1 MKIVDFIFEEFLR
14 DGKSRRKV
22 ITIDIDDV
30 KSWRGILNYDKLPNS
45 ENSTNKYNEKQI
57 SNDPKVWLKIIECCT
72 DEIWDGASTEGFDG
86 WSAKSSVEGDEP
98 DDFYYDNGPEDTK
111 YYFNLAK

>member
-1 MKIVDFIFEEFLR
+1 MKKIDFIFEEFFR
-14 DGKSRRKV
+14 EGKSRRKI
-22 ITIDIDDV
+22 ITLDIDDI
-30 KSWRGILNYDKLPNS
+30 KNWKGILNYEKLPDS
-45 ENSTNKYNEKQI
+45 ENSNNKYNEKQI

-72 DEIWDGASTEGFDG
+72 DEIWDGTSTDGFDG

-98 DDFYYDNGPEDTK
+98 DDYYYDNGPEDTK